1 MSNTLIVEWGNPPT
15 IKEFRFNASHIF
27 NRVSFDK
34 MSAKYYLVNER
45 VGTMSG
51 MMNNNPNAFTIDL
64 RVPMKYTIEDLERYI
79 GLQGYNISFETDG
92 VQEYA
97 DIKIDLTKGE
107 LLSLTVVDNSRHSF
121 KVVIDTVWY
130 TIVAGIL
137 VAIIVRELG
146 IKER

>member
-1 MSNTLIVEWGNPPT
+1 
-15 IKEFRFNASHIF
+15 
-27 NRVSFDK
+27 
-34 MSAKYYLVNER
+34 
-45 VGTMSG
+45 
-51 MMNNNPNAFTIDL
+51 MNNTPNAFTIDL